1 MILYNQKSL
10 FQSGFA
16 CYQGDRNSIFHLNF
30 PSSCQLAIISMKV
43 KKICWKRLLW
53 TSVCVFLGTPT
64 TVFAGQYQ
72 YCYPVTQYRTVRDP
86 AYHPQAYE
94 DGYREGANVARKSEK
109 YEPRT
114 VGGEFARGFDDGYE
128 GRPLTGQRNT
138 IADRQES
145 YETSQCRN

>member
-1 MILYNQKSL
+1 
-10 FQSGFA
+10 
-16 CYQGDRNSIFHLNF
+16 
-30 PSSCQLAIISMKV
+30 MKV
-43 KKICWKRLLW
+43 NKICLKRLLW
-53 TSVCVFLGTPT
+53 TSVSIFLGMPT

-94 DGYREGANVARKSEK
+94 DGYREGANVARKYEK

-114 VGGEFARGFDDGYE
+114 VGGEFARGFDEGYE
-128 GRPLTGQRNT
+128 GRPLAGQRNT

-145 YETSQCRN
+145 YETSQCRNYYYNEKDPINEILRNVMSDFERDLRRDWHRLPN